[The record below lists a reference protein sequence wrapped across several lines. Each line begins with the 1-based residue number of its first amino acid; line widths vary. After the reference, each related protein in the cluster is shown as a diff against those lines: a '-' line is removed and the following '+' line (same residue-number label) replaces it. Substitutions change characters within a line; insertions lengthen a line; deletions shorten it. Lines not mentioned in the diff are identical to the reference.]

1 VTDRPADEL
10 PAGAEAIL
18 AECAPLVD
26 AFAAAGRRL
35 YLVGG
40 LVRDLYGGTALDEVD
55 LDFTTD
61 APPAEVKAAMGP
73 IAEALWTQGERFGT
87 IAAKVGGRLI
97 EITTHRAEAYDPES
111 RKPAVVFADDVLVDL
126 SRRDFT
132 INALAIELTAGTPRL
147 IDPFD
152 GVGDLRSQ
160 VLRTPLQPSESFSDD
175 PLRMMRAARFVARLG
190 VVPAPD
196 VVAAMTAMNARLDVV
211 SHERV
216 RDELDKLLGVADPR
230 SGLEL
235 LVTTGLADRCLPEL
249 VDGPIDAVVAARPDA
264 HFRLAVLLA
273 GHGESA
279 ARHRLRSLRHSG
291 QVVDR
296 VARLVS
302 VASSVGGHGPVWT
315 DGELRR
321 LAHRAGAHL
330 ADVVELLGLVGLP
343 NTAVAAL
350 RSALADLATR
360 DDLDDLRPA
369 LDGQQVME
377 ILGLSPGRDVGAA
390 LEFLQQVRF
399 DDGMVDRDTAVRL
412 VSDWW
417 AARPG

>member
-1 VTDRPADEL
+1 MTDRPADEL

-73 IAEALWTQGERFGT
+73 IAESLWTQGERFGT

-190 VVPAPD
+190 VVPTPD

-230 SGLEL
+230 GGLEL

-249 VDGPIDAVVAARPDA
+249 VDGPLDAVVAARPDA

-279 ARHRLRSLRHSG
+279 ARHRLRSLRHAG
-291 QVVDR
+291 HVVDR

-330 ADVVELLGLVGLP
+330 TDVVELLGLVGLP
-343 NTAVAAL
+343 STVVAAL
-350 RSALADLATR
+350 RSALADLAAR

-399 DDGMVDRDTAVRL
+399 DVGVVDRDTAVRL

-417 AARPG
+417 AARPV